1 MSKKRERGELDSVGR
16 ACDALE
22 EILREAEADGLIWEC
37 DTVRSEGGGRAIIV
51 IRIGL
56 D

>member
-1 MSKKRERGELDSVGR
+1 MSKKRERGEPDSIGR
-16 ACDALE
+16 TCDALE
-22 EILREAEADGLIWEC
+22 EILREGEAAGLIHEC
-37 DTVRSEGGGRAIIV
+37 DTMRGKGGRAIIV